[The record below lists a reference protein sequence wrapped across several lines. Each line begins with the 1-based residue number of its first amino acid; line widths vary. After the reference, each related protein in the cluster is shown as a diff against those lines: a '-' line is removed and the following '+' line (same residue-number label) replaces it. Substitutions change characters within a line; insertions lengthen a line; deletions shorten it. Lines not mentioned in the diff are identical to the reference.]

1 MRVFIN
7 AQLNSMQSN
16 PKISAETTMKQ
27 LQELMPGARRAL
39 FAKYHIGGCQSCGFD
54 DSETI
59 GEVCKR
65 NEDLPVDDVLKHLS
79 SSAEHD
85 QKIQIN
91 PSDLKK
97 ELDQEIADIKL
108 LDIRS
113 REEFEAVKIPGSEI
127 MTADL
132 QQEALGKWDKETR
145 TIIIDHTGDRSLDV
159 AAFFIGHGLN
169 RTVALAG
176 GIDAYSKEVD
186 PNIPRYRIEIEPD

>member
-1 MRVFIN
+1 MD
-7 AQLNSMQSN
+7 Q
-16 PKISAETTMKQ
+16 
-27 LQELMPGARRAL
+27 
-39 FAKYHIGGCQSCGFD
+39 D
-54 DSETI
+54 DI
-59 GEVCKR
+59 
-65 NEDLPVDDVLKHLS
+65 
-79 SSAEHD
+79 
-85 QKIQIN
+85 
-91 PSDLKK
+91 
-97 ELDQEIADIKL
+97 DIKL

-159 AAFFIGHGLN
+159 AAFFIGHGLKK
-169 RTVALAG
+169 TAALAG

>member
-97 ELDQEIADIKL
+97 ELDQENKEIKL

>member
-97 ELDQEIADIKL
+97 ELDQENADIKL

-186 PNIPRYRIEIEPD
+186 PNIPRYRIEIEHD

>member
-7 AQLNSMQSN
+7 AQHNSMQSD
-16 PKISAETTMKQ
+16 PKINAETTMKQ

-54 DSETI
+54 DDETI
-59 GEVCKR
+59 EEVCER
-65 NEDLPVDDVLKHLS
+65 NENLPVNEVIDHLLLS
-79 SSAEHD
+79 SEHD
-85 QKIQIN
+85 QRIQIS
-91 PSDLKK
+91 PRDLKD
-97 ELDQEIADIKL
+97 ELDQAYEEIKL

-113 REEFEAVKIPGSEI
+113 REEVEAVKIEGSQI
-127 MTADL
+127 MTNEL
-132 QQEALGKWDKETR
+132 QQEALGKWNKETR

-176 GIDAYSKEVD
+176 GIDNYSKEVD
-186 PNIPRYRIEIEPD
+186 SSIPRYRIEIEPD

>member
-59 GEVCKR
+59 GDVCKR

-97 ELDQEIADIKL
+97 ELDQEDTDIKL

-132 QQEALGKWDKETR
+132 QQAALGKWDKETR

>member
-97 ELDQEIADIKL
+97 ELGQENTEIKL

-132 QQEALGKWDKETR
+132 QQEALGKWNKETR

>member
-97 ELDQEIADIKL
+97 ELDQENADIKL

-145 TIIIDHTGDRSLDV
+145 TIIIDHAGDRSLDV

>member
-91 PSDLKK
+91 PTDLKK
-97 ELDQEIADIKL
+97 ELDQENTDIKL

-132 QQEALGKWDKETR
+132 QQEALGKWGKETR

>member
-7 AQLNSMQSN
+7 AQHNSMQSN
-16 PKISAETTMKQ
+16 PKINAETTMKQ

-54 DSETI
+54 DDETI
-59 GEVCKR
+59 EEVCKR
-65 NEDLPVDDVLKHLS
+65 NENLLVKEVIEHLLLS
-79 SSAEHD
+79 SEHD
-85 QKIQIN
+85 QKIQIS
-91 PSDLKK
+91 PRDLKD
-97 ELDQEIADIKL
+97 ELDQADEEIKL

-113 REEFEAVKIPGSEI
+113 REEVEAVKIEGSQI
-127 MTADL
+127 MTNEL
-132 QQEALGKWDKETR
+132 QQEALGKWNKETR

-176 GIDAYSKEVD
+176 GIDNYSKEVD
-186 PNIPRYRIEIEPD
+186 SSIPRYRIEIEPD

>member
-7 AQLNSMQSN
+7 AQHNSMQSD
-16 PKISAETTMKQ
+16 PKINAETTMKQ

-54 DSETI
+54 DDETI
-59 GEVCKR
+59 EEVCER
-65 NEDLPVDDVLKHLS
+65 NENLPVNEVIDHLLLS
-79 SSAEHD
+79 SEHD
-85 QKIQIN
+85 QKIQIS
-91 PSDLKK
+91 PRDLKD
-97 ELDQEIADIKL
+97 ELDQADEEIKL

-113 REEFEAVKIPGSEI
+113 REEVEAVKIEGSQI
-127 MTADL
+127 MTNEL
-132 QQEALGKWDKETR
+132 QQEALGKWNKETR

-176 GIDAYSKEVD
+176 GIDNYSKEVD
-186 PNIPRYRIEIEPD
+186 SSIPRYRIEIEPD

>member
-59 GEVCKR
+59 GDVCKR

-97 ELDQEIADIKL
+97 ELDQENKEIKL

>member
-91 PSDLKK
+91 PTDLKK
-97 ELDQEIADIKL
+97 ELDQEDTDIKL

-113 REEFEAVKIPGSEI
+113 REEFEAVKIPRSEI

-169 RTVALAG
+169 RTLALAG

>member
-97 ELDQEIADIKL
+97 ELDQENTDIKL

-132 QQEALGKWDKETR
+132 QQEALGKWGKETR

>member
-65 NEDLPVDDVLKHLS
+65 NEDLSVDDVLKHLS

-91 PSDLKK
+91 SSDLKK
-97 ELDQEIADIKL
+97 ELDQDDIDIKL

-159 AAFFIGHGLN
+159 AAFFIGHGLKK
-169 RTVALAG
+169 TAALAG

>member
-91 PSDLKK
+91 PTDLKK
-97 ELDQEIADIKL
+97 ELDQEDTDIKL

-132 QQEALGKWDKETR
+132 QQEALGKWGKETR

>member
-54 DSETI
+54 DFETI
-59 GEVCKR
+59 GDVCKR

-97 ELDQEIADIKL
+97 ELDQENTEIKL

-132 QQEALGKWDKETR
+132 QQEALGKWGKETR

>member
-97 ELDQEIADIKL
+97 ELDQENADIKL

-169 RTVALAG
+169 RTLALAG

-186 PNIPRYRIEIEPD
+186 PNIPRYRIEIEPN

>member
-65 NEDLPVDDVLKHLS
+65 NEDLSVDDVLKHLS

-91 PSDLKK
+91 STDLKK
-97 ELDQEIADIKL
+97 ELDQEDTDIKL

>member
-91 PSDLKK
+91 PTELKK
-97 ELDQEIADIKL
+97 ELDQENADIKL

-186 PNIPRYRIEIEPD
+186 PNIPRYRIEIEPN

>member
-7 AQLNSMQSN
+7 AQLNSMHSN

-91 PSDLKK
+91 PTDLKK
-97 ELDQEIADIKL
+97 ELDQENTDIKL

-132 QQEALGKWDKETR
+132 QQEALGKWGKETR

>member
-97 ELDQEIADIKL
+97 ELDQENKDIKL

-169 RTVALAG
+169 KAVALAG

>member
-39 FAKYHIGGCQSCGFD
+39 LAKYHIGGCQSCGFD

-91 PSDLKK
+91 PTDLKK
-97 ELDQEIADIKL
+97 ELDQENTDIKL

-132 QQEALGKWDKETR
+132 QQEALGKWGKETR

>member
-91 PSDLKK
+91 PNDLKK
-97 ELDQEIADIKL
+97 ELDQENTDIKL

-132 QQEALGKWDKETR
+132 QQEALGKWGKETR

>member
-59 GEVCKR
+59 GDVCKR

-97 ELDQEIADIKL
+97 ELDQENTDIKL

-132 QQEALGKWDKETR
+132 QQEALGKWGKETR

-169 RTVALAG
+169 KTVALAG

>member
-65 NEDLPVDDVLKHLS
+65 NEDLSVDDVLKHLS

-97 ELDQEIADIKL
+97 ELDQEDTDIKL

-132 QQEALGKWDKETR
+132 QQEALGKWGKETR

-186 PNIPRYRIEIEPD
+186 PNIARYRIEIEPD